1 MATQTTHYNLIKPAS
16 ADRVYVGDLN
26 DNSDTIDGYLFQANE
41 RADQMADDYNTSSTY
56 NTDDYVR
63 RENYLYKCKE
73 DGVTGNWDASK
84 WDRVKVMDEIN
95 QGGGGSST
103 LAGLSDVALSSP
115 SNGQLLGYDSTT
127 QKWKNVNG
135 GGGGSSTFAG
145 LSDVSLSNVAN
156 GDVPRF
162 NSTTQKWENDDS
174 VTELALDVADLQASV
189 LTIKGDVQD
198 IELDIADLSA
208 SIVTVKGDL
217 ASLDADHLPYSSTKS
232 TKNAIDEL
240 KTKKSN
246 FATVPSSVSN
256 DLVIT
261 LVRVGNTVIGNI
273 VDGTATCNA
282 LATIATFPNGFR
294 PTSGYEFRDIYS
306 NKRLRISSDNNNL
319 VCTEALSATI
329 IRGTFVFLTLD
340 DLPE

>member
-41 RADQMADDYNTSSTY
+41 RVDQMADDYNTSSTY

-73 DGVTGNWDASK
+73 DGVTGNWDVSK
-84 WDRVKVMDEIN
+84 WDRVKIMDEIN

-145 LSDVSLSNVAN
+145 LSDVSLSDVAN

-198 IELDIADLSA
+198 IELDISNLSA
-208 SIVTVKGDL
+208 SVVTVKGDL
-217 ASLDADHLPYSSTKS
+217 ASLDAAHLPYSSSKS
-232 TKNAIDEL
+232 TKEAIDEKADDYTFL
-240 KTKKSN
+240 TSSNLGSVSISIPQSAKELYIKIREEVETNVFLSFSFNILTSTLTSN
-246 FATVPSSVSN
+246 FEYF
-256 DLVIT
+256 
-261 LVRVGNTVIGNI
+261 G
-273 VDGTATCNA
+273 
-282 LATIATFPNGFR
+282 NGFYR
-294 PTSGYEFRDIYS
+294 TNNDYSHCTVYLNKDTITHFSPTYNGRVPISQYS
-306 NKRLRISSDNNNL
+306 EVYYR
-319 VCTEALSATI
+319 
-329 IRGTFVFLTLD
+329 
-340 DLPE
+340 

>member
-41 RADQMADDYNTSSTY
+41 RADQIADDYNTSSTY

-73 DGVTGNWDASK
+73 DGVTGNWDVSK

-174 VTELALDVADLQASV
+174 VTELALDVANLQSYV

-217 ASLDADHLPYSSTKS
+217 ASLDAAHLPYSSSKS
-232 TKNAIDEL
+232 TKEAIDEVGEQIGW
-240 KTKKSN
+240 TYGGEIS
-246 FATVPSSVSN
+246 TGHSV
-256 DLVIT
+256 
-261 LVRVGNTVIGNI
+261 
-273 VDGTATCNA
+273 
-282 LATIATFPNGFR
+282 TFPSGVTKEWLFVCY
-294 PTSGYEFRDIYS
+294 TSDGNSIKDSLQIECSGGIGIAYIVGDNQLSRSGLTISLSSTSTDKIKFYYKIY
-306 NKRLRISSDNNNL
+306 
-319 VCTEALSATI
+319 
-329 IRGTFVFLTLD
+329 
-340 DLPE
+340 